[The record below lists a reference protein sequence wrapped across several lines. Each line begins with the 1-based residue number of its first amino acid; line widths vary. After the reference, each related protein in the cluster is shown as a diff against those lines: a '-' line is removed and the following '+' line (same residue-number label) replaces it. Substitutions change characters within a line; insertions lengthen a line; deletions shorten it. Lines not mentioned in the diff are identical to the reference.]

1 MFKKYGLDKNANFQ
15 TFIADIYTNTK
26 VGESCLL
33 LDRFV
38 NLIAALD
45 GSYKTA
51 DALAS

>member
-1 MFKKYGLDKNANFQ
+1 LFKKYGLDKNTNFQ
-15 TFIADIYTNTK
+15 TFVADVYTNTK

-45 GSYKTA
+45 GSYKTN